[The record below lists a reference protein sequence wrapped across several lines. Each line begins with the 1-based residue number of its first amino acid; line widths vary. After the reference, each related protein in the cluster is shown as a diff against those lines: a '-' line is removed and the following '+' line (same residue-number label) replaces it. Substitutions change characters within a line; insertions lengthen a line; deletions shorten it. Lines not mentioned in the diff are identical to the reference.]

1 MKKNTSATLVQGIGT
16 FGAIALV
23 FGSMIGSGAF
33 KKVSVMSQ
41 HLGSPGWVMLA
52 WALAGGI
59 TLIGALSNAEV
70 ASQIA
75 ASGGQY
81 QYFKRMYGKAF
92 AFMYGWTSVAVIQ
105 TATIAAVAYV
115 FGQSLHQWLQLPNWE
130 VPGAEFSLPFGIQP
144 LNDLPVKLLTAGLIV
159 ALTLIN
165 ALGVRIGGSI
175 TTLMGSAVVLCILL
189 ISAVGLSSPM
199 ADPSLLTHSI
209 PPSPETDSGFLPL
222 FFAALMA
229 AFWAYEG
236 WNNVGFVGEE
246 IKNPERSI
254 PRALILGVGLVMALY
269 LLLNLTFLMVMPVDQ
284 IQGISDQEVAGIS
297 IMRYLGGETWAS
309 VVAVLILVST
319 FNATNTTVLT
329 APRVCFAMARDGL
342 FFPGIERLHPKR
354 GTPVRA
360 LILQGF
366 WAIVLVFSGSFDP
379 LTDMLIFA
387 AFIFYGMGAFGVFVL
402 RKKQP
407 GIKPP
412 FSVPGYPVLP
422 AIFVVFSAALV
433 ALSIWNNPKGSAAG
447 LGLMALGL
455 PFYWIWNQRSTG
467 NGASPN
473 NLK

>member
-1 MKKNTSATLVQGIGT
+1 MKNKPTSNLVQGIGT
-16 FGAIALV
+16 FGALALV

-33 KKVSVMSQ
+33 KKITVMSQ
-41 HLGSPGWVMLA
+41 YLGSPAWVMLA

-59 TLIGALSNAEV
+59 TLIGALCNAEV
-70 ASQIA
+70 ASQIS

-81 QYFKRMYGKAF
+81 EYFKRMYGKAF

-115 FGQSLHQWLQLPNWE
+115 FGQSLHQWLQLPEWNA
-130 VPGAEFSLPFGIQP
+130 PLSEFTLPFGIQP
-144 LNDLPVKLLTAGLIV
+144 LKDLPVKLLTAALILL
-159 ALTLIN
+159 LTGIN
-165 ALGVRIGGSI
+165 ALGVRLGG
-175 TTLMGSAVVLCILL
+175 TLTSLLGSAVVLCIVL
-189 ISAVGLSSPM
+189 ISVFGLSSPM
-199 ADPSLLTHSI
+199 ASPSFLQASTNSAQMGAM
-209 PPSPETDSGFLPL
+209 DFLPL

-246 IKNPERSI
+246 IKQPERAI
-254 PRALILGVGLVMALY
+254 PRALVMGVGLVMGLY
-269 LLLNLTFLMVMPVDQ
+269 VLLNLTFFLVMPIAQ
-284 IQGISDQEVAGIS
+284 IQGIPNNEVAGIS
-297 IMRYLGGETWAS
+297 IMRYLGGDSAAA

-342 FFPGIERLHPKR
+342 FFKGIERLNAHT

-360 LILQGF
+360 LLLQCF
-366 WAIVLVFSGSFDP
+366 WALVLVFSGSFDM

-402 RKKQP
+402 RKK
-407 GIKPP
+407 GSGKKPP

-422 AIFVVFSAALV
+422 ALFVLFSLALV
-433 ALSIWNNPKGSAAG
+433 AVSVWNNPAGSAAG
-447 LGLMALGL
+447 LGLMAIGIPL
-455 PFYWIWNQRSTG
+455 Y
-467 NGASPN
+467 
-473 NLK
+473 LKWR

>member
-1 MKKNTSATLVQGIGT
+1 
-16 FGAIALV
+16 
-23 FGSMIGSGAF
+23 
-33 KKVSVMSQ
+33 
-41 HLGSPGWVMLA
+41 
-52 WALAGGI
+52 
-59 TLIGALSNAEV
+59 
-70 ASQIA
+70 
-75 ASGGQY
+75 
-81 QYFKRMYGKAF
+81 
-92 AFMYGWTSVAVIQ
+92 
-105 TATIAAVAYV
+105 
-115 FGQSLHQWLQLPNWE
+115 
-130 VPGAEFSLPFGIQP
+130 
-144 LNDLPVKLLTAGLIV
+144 
-159 ALTLIN
+159 
-165 ALGVRIGGSI
+165 
-175 TTLMGSAVVLCILL
+175 MGSAVVLCILL

-342 FFPGIERLHPKR
+342 FFPGIERLHPRR

-467 NGASPN
+467 NAAGPN